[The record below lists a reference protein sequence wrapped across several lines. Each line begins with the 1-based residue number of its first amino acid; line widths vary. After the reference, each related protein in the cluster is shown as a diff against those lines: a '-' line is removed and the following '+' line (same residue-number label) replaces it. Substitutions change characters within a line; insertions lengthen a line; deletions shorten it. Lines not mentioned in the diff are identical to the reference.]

1 MRKIRVLIVDDSTV
15 IRRLLTNALTTDPAI
30 EIAGVAANG
39 KIALAKIPQVAPDI
53 ITLDMEMPEMD
64 GLTTLVE
71 IRKLYPKLPV
81 IMFST
86 LTQSGAEATME
97 ALTKGAN
104 DYATKPS
111 NVGSVTAAIETVVK
125 ELVPKIK
132 QFCNWNSKSL
142 TSSSA
147 RSEVRSPSG
156 RTATL
161 SKPLLPI
168 KPSRVEIVVIGV
180 STGGP
185 NALTTM
191 LPKLPENFP
200 VPILIVQHMPPVF
213 TKHLADRL
221 NQLCKLHVHEAVDGE
236 LLLAGGAW
244 LAPGNFHMTLRRQ
257 GPQLKASL
265 NQEQPENSCRPAV
278 DVLFRSAA
286 ELFGANVLA
295 VVMTGMGQDGQ
306 RGCDAIRQAGGRV
319 IVQDEATS
327 VVWGMPGAVANAG
340 LAQKI
345 LPLSKIADE
354 ILLQTQSSRAVN
366 SQVAVSPIR

>member
-15 IRRLLTNALTTDPAI
+15 VRRLLTNALASDAAI

-39 KIALAKIPQVAPDI
+39 KIALAKIPQLAPDI

-86 LTQSGAEATME
+86 LTQRGAEATME
-97 ALTKGAN
+97 ALTKGAS

-111 NVGSVTAAIETVVK
+111 NVGSVTAAIETVK
-125 ELVPKIK
+125 NDLVPKIK
-132 QFCNWNSKSL
+132 QFCNWTAKISAPGMAGAAGMQPNNRPTPTKL
-142 TSSSA
+142 FGSS
-147 RSEVRSPSG
+147 
-156 RTATL
+156 
-161 SKPLLPI
+161 

-185 NALTTM
+185 NALTEV
-191 LPKLPENFP
+191 LPKIPESFP
-200 VPILIVQHMPPVF
+200 APILIVQHMPPVF
-213 TKHLADRL
+213 TKHLADRME
-221 NQLCKLHVHEAVDGE
+221 QLCSLHVHEAVDGE
-236 LLLAGGAW
+236 SLMAGGVW
-244 LAPGNFHMTLRRQ
+244 IAPGNYHMALRRQ
-257 GPQLKASL
+257 GTQLKVVL

-278 DVLFRSAA
+278 DVLFRSAV
-286 ELFGANVLA
+286 ELFGANVLS
-295 VVMTGMGQDGQ
+295 VVMTGMGHDGQ
-306 RGCDAIRQAGGRV
+306 RGCEAIRQAGGRV
-319 IVQDEATS
+319 LVQDEATS

-340 LAQKI
+340 LAHKI

-354 ILLQTQSSRAVN
+354 ILSQTQSSRAGN
-366 SQVAVSPIR
+366 RPMLAAQK